1 MSLDTENKNPAY
13 LCGRLFC
20 KLEEIQTKALGEGIN
35 RTIKDAYFASAS
47 TRPAV
52 VFPRLIALSQH
63 HLAKLEDKRAFYLNR
78 DVTEIMGML
87 GSEFPSNLSLKE
99 QGVFMLGYYQQRNKR
114 FENKAAATAAEK

>member
-1 MSLDTENKNPAY
+1 MSLDTENNNPAY

-35 RTIKDAYFASAS
+35 RTIKDSYFASAS

-63 HLAKLEDKRAFYLNR
+63 HLAKIEDRQAIYLNR
-78 DVTEIMGML
+78 DVTEIMEKL
-87 GSEFPSNLSLKE
+87 GTEFPSNLSLKE
-99 QGVFMLGYYQQRNKR
+99 QGIFMLGYYQQRNKR
-114 FENKAAATAAEK
+114 YESKAAAEAAEE

>member
-114 FENKAAATAAEK
+114 FEKKAAATAAEE